1 MVLVFGLG
9 NLNIRRLDFLEINSY
24 CVPRSVSVCYSLCLA
39 GGKQGHLCPSALE
52 YTAKMCVERVNSEIF
67 LVNDLDSRL
76 VTAIDGLE

>member
-1 MVLVFGLG
+1 M
-9 NLNIRRLDFLEINSY
+9 
-24 CVPRSVSVCYSLCLA
+24 SVCYSLCLA

-67 LVNDLDSRL
+67 LVNNLDSRL